1 MDGVL
6 LERQEGSGASNAYQC
21 FLSFPDTF
29 NKLFARRGQLPESED
44 DPASRSWTSFAMT
57 LREPA
62 PIPVPFD
69 FTRFL
74 VSSLTFMR
82 YLRQVSVFFDDKRL
96 VKLNKAA
103 GVPKN
108 LAIPKGLNNRSPSG
122 IMTVDTI
129 QTTREYF
136 LKSKSIFE
144 VHIVISSSLHS
155 STSYEMDLH
164 VRF

>member
-1 MDGVL
+1 MDGFL
-6 LERQEGSGASNAYQC
+6 LERQEGSGLLHAYQL
-21 FLSFPDTF
+21 FLSLPYILH
-29 NKLFARRGQLPESED
+29 KLFARRGQLPDSED
-44 DPASRSWTSFAMT
+44 DPSSRAWTSFAMT

-82 YLRQVSVFFDDKRL
+82 YLRQVSVFFDDKCL

-108 LAIPKGLNNRSPSG
+108 LTIPKGLNNRSPSG

-129 QTTREYF
+129 QTTREFPEIGMHAYAINNDCF
-136 LKSKSIFE
+136 
-144 VHIVISSSLHS
+144 
-155 STSYEMDLH
+155 
-164 VRF
+164 